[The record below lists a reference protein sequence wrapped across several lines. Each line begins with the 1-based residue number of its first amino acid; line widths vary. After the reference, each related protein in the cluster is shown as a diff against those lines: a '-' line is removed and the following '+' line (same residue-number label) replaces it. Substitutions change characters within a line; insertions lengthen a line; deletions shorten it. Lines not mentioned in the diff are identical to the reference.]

1 MGFFFLAQLKKTQTE
16 RVLKKAK
23 EEEERKAKEIEE
35 AKQRE
40 EEKMEKEVILLDG
53 PEMNGDIN
61 ENSNSKQPGLD
72 SSVV

>member
-1 MGFFFLAQLKKTQTE
+1 
-16 RVLKKAK
+16 
-23 EEEERKAKEIEE
+23 
-35 AKQRE
+35 
-40 EEKMEKEVILLDG
+40 MEKEVILLDG

>member
-1 MGFFFLAQLKKTQTE
+1 M
-16 RVLKKAK
+16 KKAK

-61 ENSNSKQPGLD
+61 SKQPGLD